1 MRLRDLINQSCMKVF
16 GDDSIEI
23 SGLSCD
29 SQKCKIGDVFFA
41 LDGVNVDGTKF
52 CDLAIQNGAV
62 AVVSKKRIENLPDGI
77 CNVVCKNERK
87 AMSEMSACFFN
98 FPSRELFIIGVTGT
112 NGKTTITYML
122 ESIFKNAGKNVA
134 VVGTNGVRFCGQKF
148 ETNMTTPD
156 PILLQS
162 LLAKMRDCGVQVV
175 CMEISAHALELQKN
189 WGVMTDI
196 ALFSNLSQ
204 DHLDFFFDMKKYH
217 KAKAKLFKKESA
229 IVGVVN
235 VDDKSG
241 EKLYREAEI
250 PILTFSCSGKSASI
264 RASEICEFE
273 NFQIFKVEVLGE
285 TQIAKLKLLG
295 KFNISNALAS
305 IGAGF
310 VFGLQLETILDG
322 LEKLEEVEGRFNC
335 FEKDGV
341 KMIVD
346 FAHTPDGLENI
357 LKVAKEMTKGKLLSV
372 FGCGGN
378 RDKLKRPI
386 MGQISEHLATYTIIT
401 SDNPRFEEPLEIA
414 KEIEKGMKENSHEIV
429 LEREEA
435 ILKAF
440 SMAEKG
446 DVIVISGKGA
456 EKFIEKNGEK
466 IPFEDKNVILK
477 IKKNQN
483 ENTNTNKEGA

>member
-1 MRLRDLINQSCMKVF
+1 MLLKDLVDKSSMKIF
-16 GDDSIEI
+16 GDDNVEI
-23 SGLSCD
+23 LGLSCD
-29 SQKCKIGDVFFA
+29 FKKCKEGYVFFA
-41 LDGVNVDGTKF
+41 LEGVSVDGTVF
-52 CDLAIQNGAV
+52 TSEAIKKGAI
-62 AVVSKKRIENLPDGI
+62 AIVSKKRIENLPNGI

-87 AMSEMSACFFN
+87 AMSEMSARFFN

-112 NGKTTITYML
+112 NGKTTITFML
-122 ESIFKNAGKNVA
+122 ESIFKNAGKKVA
-134 VVGTNGVRFCGQKF
+134 VVGTNGVRFGDQKI

-156 PILLQS
+156 PILLQE
-162 LLAKMRDCGVQVV
+162 LLAKMRDCGVQIV

-217 KAKAKLFKKESA
+217 RAKAKLFKRESA

-250 PILTFSCSGKSASI
+250 PMLTFSCKGKSASI
-264 RASEICEFE
+264 CASEICEKE
-273 NFQIFKVEVLGE
+273 NFQTFKVDVLGE
-285 TQIAKLKLLG
+285 SQVAKLKLLG
-295 KFNISNALAS
+295 KFNVSNALAS

-310 VFGLQLETILDG
+310 VFGLKLETILAG

-335 FEKDGV
+335 YDIDGV

-357 LKVAKEMTKGKLLSV
+357 LKVAKEMTNGRLLSV

-378 RDKLKRPI
+378 RDKGKRPI
-386 MGQISEHLATYTIIT
+386 MGNISEKLASHTIIT
-401 SDNPRFEEPLEIA
+401 SDNPRFEDPFEIA
-414 KEIEKGMKENSHEIV
+414 KEIEMRMKKDNHEIV
-429 LEREEA
+429 LDREKA

-440 SMAEKG
+440 SSANKG
-446 DVIVISGKGA
+446 DVIVVSGKGA

-477 IKKNQN
+477 IKQKQS
-483 ENTNTNKEGA
+483 ENTKKKKGCP